1 MSESGEEGAAT
12 ANNIASDEFIKLIG
26 IRTLVHL
33 INPGSENAAVPCCRS
48 SRLFKCR
55 WRTAPPTS
63 FGNLSGLSGCHSK
76 RRGAN
81 MDHLSL
87 RSRGDSA

>member
-12 ANNIASDEFIKLIG
+12 ANNIASDEFIKLST

-33 INPGSENAAVPCCRS
+33 INPCSENAAVTCCGS
-48 SRLFKCR
+48 SRLFKYR

-63 FGNLSGLSGCHSK
+63 FGNLSGLSRCHSK

-81 MDHLSL
+81 MEHLSL
-87 RSRGDSA
+87 CARGDSA